1 METFVSLT
9 MYNMLTVSVLP
20 FEKVEKNPEKGKRSL
35 THNDVLLTFDLV
47 VVIDFFVLLIDQDKM
62 QQIRAKSDVV

>member
-1 METFVSLT
+1 

-20 FEKVEKNPEKGKRSL
+20 FEKVEKIPEKGKRSL

-47 VVIDFFVLLIDQDKM
+47 VVIDFFVLLIDLDKM